1 MAENQKTYGLPNLP
15 NLLSMGLGQLED
27 LTTGVT
33 SGIYGGASDVSGIGS
48 ELLGLP
54 PEIAQFFRNLAD
66 DSYQKSSEAFKSILD
81 PKTLS
86 QREIERRLNTP
97 QRDLIE
103 KQLIDP
109 DKMMLFE
116 PPDPVSDLGERLS
129 RLGNLSATSPKV
141 PPEGRP
147 QTIPEEKEES
157 VADLQEEVKADEQ
170 LFGREKEAFR
180 KEEEGRL
187 QGTPATPENVDK
199 LNEAFKDAMQDFM
212 DKAGKGKATK
222 GAGTGGGRSLEDY
235 KKEFAKA
242 TGINIEGG
250 PDKSNFLMAL
260 GLGLMQNRAGKGFD
274 ISKILTSVGEA
285 TEKAMPKLEEAQ
297 KKFDAEKLAAGQYAL
312 KAQAKDRAT
321 AAAAQKKLN
330 EEKGYFIVPTG
341 GKAGLTAG
349 EYLGNAENGRYMKLS
364 NAQLA
369 ALEANPEFSKN
380 FSVLP
385 GEMWGD
391 IVKEAQSPKEIEEK
405 YLKTDDLEP
414 MFTGADEYYSFR
426 VQYPDANKLKKGEYL
441 PPKYIGNAKTD
452 IGKLDEINKSIEKND
467 KTFREFAVE
476 LNKTGIDIPSQVAA
490 KVVQGFRA
498 LGIDAGGDTTSIVQL
513 QSILEKLAAENAAE
527 ILGESGKTL
536 SDNDR
541 AMVKRIIGEIKIS
554 FGESADKDQLVRKMG
569 RLYGKIV
576 GAQRRNLK
584 SAATNLYNA
593 GLTEASKYLSDNP
606 DPYQALGGLST
617 DLGDTTKT
625 KLSMGPNGLLRLS
638 LI

>member
-66 DSYQKSSEAFKSILD
+66 DSYQKSSKAFKSILD

-285 TEKAMPKLEEAQ
+285 TEKAMPKLEEA
-297 KKFDAEKLAAGQYAL
+297 KKQFKAEQLAAGEFAL

-330 EEKGYFIVPTG
+330 ETKQYFVIPTDGKG
-341 GKAGLTAG
+341 GLTPAD
-349 EYLGNAENGRYMKLS
+349 YLNSVDKGRLMTFS
-364 NAQLA
+364 NAQLNNLRSDESFNNNFTVVSAEKFYSLTEA
-369 ALEANPEFSKN
+369 ALETPEAKELYLTKNPRDINLLGDEDQAGASLFNIRVYDPNINTNPEGTPKMIGDGKN
-380 FSVLP
+380 QYKALALA
-385 GEMWGD
+385 
-391 IVKEAQSPKEIEEK
+391 AQDLQKAKDKFIDGLGLAEGANVFQFTLDKAESLAGAFGINVSEGANNTEK
-405 YLKTDDLEP
+405 LQL
-414 MFTGADEYYSFR
+414 F
-426 VQYPDANKLKKGEYL
+426 LKKL
-441 PPKYIGNAKTD
+441 QAQNAK
-452 IGKLDEINKSIEKND
+452 
-467 KTFREFAVE
+467 A
-476 LNKTGIDIPSQVAA
+476 
-490 KVVQGFRA
+490 
-498 LGIDAGGDTTSIVQL
+498 
-513 QSILEKLAAENAAE
+513 
-527 ILGESGKTL
+527 ILGEAGKTISDADRALVASIVGDRTIFTNPDLLVEKVNQLFNDIIVKKERQIYNAIETLDGFTKRNVAQILYSQDPL
-536 SDNDR
+536 SD
-541 AMVKRIIGEIKIS
+541 S
-554 FGESADKDQLVRKMG
+554 DQIER
-569 RLYGKIV
+569 
-576 GAQRRNLK
+576 
-584 SAATNLYNA
+584 
-593 GLTEASKYLSDNP
+593 
-606 DPYQALGGLST
+606 
-617 DLGDTTKT
+617 
-625 KLSMGPNGLLRLS
+625 LRLRKKYG
-638 LI
+638 LD

>member
-1 MAENQKTYGLPNLP
+1 MAENQRTYGLPNIID
-15 NLLSMGLGQLED
+15 LLSQGIGQAQD
-27 LTTGVT
+27 LTTGIT
-33 SGIYGGASDVSGIGS
+33 SGIYGGASDVSGMGS

-66 DSYQKSSEAFKSILD
+66 DSYQKSSEAFRSILD

-141 PPEGRP
+141 PPGGRP
-147 QTIPEEKEES
+147 QTISEEKEES

-285 TEKAMPKLEEAQ
+285 TEKAMPKLEEA
-297 KKFDAEKLAAGQYAL
+297 KKQFKAEQLAAGEFAL

-330 EEKGYFIVPTG
+330 ETKQYFVIPTDGKG
-341 GKAGLTAG
+341 GLTPAD
-349 EYLGNAENGRYMKLS
+349 YLNSVDKGRLMTFS
-364 NAQLA
+364 NAQLNNLRSDESFNNNFTVVSAEKFYSLTEA
-369 ALEANPEFSKN
+369 ALETPEAKELYLTKNPRDINLLGDEDQAGASLFNIRVYDPNINTNPDGTPKMIGDGKNQYKALALAAQDLQKAKDKFIDGLGLAEGANVFQFTLDKAESLAGAFGINVSEGAN
-380 FSVLP
+380 NT
-385 GEMWGD
+385 
-391 IVKEAQSPKEIEEK
+391 EK
-405 YLKTDDLEP
+405 LQL
-414 MFTGADEYYSFR
+414 F
-426 VQYPDANKLKKGEYL
+426 LKKL
-441 PPKYIGNAKTD
+441 QAQNAK
-452 IGKLDEINKSIEKND
+452 
-467 KTFREFAVE
+467 A
-476 LNKTGIDIPSQVAA
+476 
-490 KVVQGFRA
+490 
-498 LGIDAGGDTTSIVQL
+498 
-513 QSILEKLAAENAAE
+513 
-527 ILGESGKTL
+527 ILGEAGKTISDADRALVASIVGDRTIFTNPDLLVEKVNQLFNDIIVKKERQIYNAIETLDGFTKRNVAQILYSQDPL
-536 SDNDR
+536 SD
-541 AMVKRIIGEIKIS
+541 S
-554 FGESADKDQLVRKMG
+554 DQIER
-569 RLYGKIV
+569 
-576 GAQRRNLK
+576 
-584 SAATNLYNA
+584 
-593 GLTEASKYLSDNP
+593 
-606 DPYQALGGLST
+606 
-617 DLGDTTKT
+617 
-625 KLSMGPNGLLRLS
+625 LRLRKKYG
-638 LI
+638 LD

>member
-285 TEKAMPKLEEAQ
+285 TEKAMPKLEEA
-297 KKFDAEKLAAGQYAL
+297 KKQFKAEQLAAGEFAL

-330 EEKGYFIVPTG
+330 ETKQYFVIPTDGKG
-341 GKAGLTAG
+341 GLTPAD
-349 EYLGNAENGRYMKLS
+349 YLNSVDKGRLMTFS
-364 NAQLA
+364 NAQLNNLRSDESFNNNFTVVSAEKFYSLTEA
-369 ALEANPEFSKN
+369 ALETPEAKELYLTKNPRDINLLGDEDQAGASLFNIRVYDPNINTNPNGTPKMIGDGKNQYKALALAAQDLQKAKDKFIDGLGLAEGANVFQFTLDKAESLAGAFGINVSEGAN
-380 FSVLP
+380 NT
-385 GEMWGD
+385 
-391 IVKEAQSPKEIEEK
+391 EK
-405 YLKTDDLEP
+405 LQL
-414 MFTGADEYYSFR
+414 F
-426 VQYPDANKLKKGEYL
+426 LKKL
-441 PPKYIGNAKTD
+441 QAQNAK
-452 IGKLDEINKSIEKND
+452 
-467 KTFREFAVE
+467 A
-476 LNKTGIDIPSQVAA
+476 
-490 KVVQGFRA
+490 
-498 LGIDAGGDTTSIVQL
+498 
-513 QSILEKLAAENAAE
+513 
-527 ILGESGKTL
+527 ILGEAGKTISDADRALVASIVGDRTIFTNPDLLVEKVNQLFNDIIVKKERQIYNAIETLDGFTKRNVAQILYSQDPL
-536 SDNDR
+536 SD
-541 AMVKRIIGEIKIS
+541 S
-554 FGESADKDQLVRKMG
+554 DQIER
-569 RLYGKIV
+569 
-576 GAQRRNLK
+576 
-584 SAATNLYNA
+584 
-593 GLTEASKYLSDNP
+593 
-606 DPYQALGGLST
+606 
-617 DLGDTTKT
+617 
-625 KLSMGPNGLLRLS
+625 LRLRKKYG
-638 LI
+638 LD

>member
-1 MAENQKTYGLPNLP
+1 MAENQRTYGLPNIID
-15 NLLSMGLGQLED
+15 LLSQGIGQAQD
-27 LTTGVT
+27 LTTGIT
-33 SGIYGGASDVSGIGS
+33 SGIYGGASDVSGMGS

-66 DSYQKSSEAFKSILD
+66 DSYQKSSEAFRSILD

-86 QREIERRLNTP
+86 QRETERRLNTP
-97 QRDLIE
+97 ERDLVE

-141 PPEGRP
+141 PPGGRP

-187 QGTPATPENVDK
+187 QGTPAT
-199 LNEAFKDAMQDFM
+199 EAFKDAMQDFM

-285 TEKAMPKLEEAQ
+285 TEKAMPKLEEA
-297 KKFDAEKLAAGQYAL
+297 KKQFKAEQLAAGEFAL

-330 EEKGYFIVPTG
+330 ETKQYFVIPTDGKG
-341 GKAGLTAG
+341 GLTPAD
-349 EYLGNAENGRYMKLS
+349 YLNSVDKGRLMTFS
-364 NAQLA
+364 NAQLNNLRSDESFNNNFTVVSAEKFYSLTEA
-369 ALEANPEFSKN
+369 ALETPEAKELYLTKNPRDINLLGDEDQAGASLFNIRVYDPNINTNPDGTPKMIGDGKNQYKALALAAQDLQKAKDKFIDGLGLAEGANVFQFTLDKAESLAGAFGINVSEGAN
-380 FSVLP
+380 NT
-385 GEMWGD
+385 
-391 IVKEAQSPKEIEEK
+391 EK
-405 YLKTDDLEP
+405 LQL
-414 MFTGADEYYSFR
+414 F
-426 VQYPDANKLKKGEYL
+426 LKKL
-441 PPKYIGNAKTD
+441 QAQNAK
-452 IGKLDEINKSIEKND
+452 
-467 KTFREFAVE
+467 A
-476 LNKTGIDIPSQVAA
+476 
-490 KVVQGFRA
+490 
-498 LGIDAGGDTTSIVQL
+498 
-513 QSILEKLAAENAAE
+513 
-527 ILGESGKTL
+527 ILGEAGKTISDADRALVASIVGDRTIFTNPDLLVEKVNQLFNDIIVKKERQIYNAIETLDGFTKRNVAQILYSQDPL
-536 SDNDR
+536 SD
-541 AMVKRIIGEIKIS
+541 S
-554 FGESADKDQLVRKMG
+554 DQIER
-569 RLYGKIV
+569 
-576 GAQRRNLK
+576 
-584 SAATNLYNA
+584 
-593 GLTEASKYLSDNP
+593 
-606 DPYQALGGLST
+606 
-617 DLGDTTKT
+617 
-625 KLSMGPNGLLRLS
+625 LRLRKKYG
-638 LI
+638 LD

>member
-97 QRDLIE
+97 ERDLVE

-141 PPEGRP
+141 PPGGRP
-147 QTIPEEKEES
+147 QTISEEKEES

-285 TEKAMPKLEEAQ
+285 TEKAMPKLEEA
-297 KKFDAEKLAAGQYAL
+297 KKQFKAEQLAAGEFAL

-330 EEKGYFIVPTG
+330 ETKQYFVIPTDGKG
-341 GKAGLTAG
+341 GLTPAD
-349 EYLGNAENGRYMKLS
+349 YLNSVDKGRLMTFS
-364 NAQLA
+364 NAQLNNLRSDESFNNNFTVVSAEKFYSLTEA
-369 ALEANPEFSKN
+369 ALETPEAKELYLTKNPRDINLLGDEDQAGASLFNIRVYDPNINTNPDGTPKMIGDGKNQYKALALAAQDLQKAKDKFIDGLGLAEGANVFQFTLDKAESLAGAFGINVSEGAN
-380 FSVLP
+380 NT
-385 GEMWGD
+385 
-391 IVKEAQSPKEIEEK
+391 EK
-405 YLKTDDLEP
+405 LQL
-414 MFTGADEYYSFR
+414 F
-426 VQYPDANKLKKGEYL
+426 LKKL
-441 PPKYIGNAKTD
+441 QAQNAK
-452 IGKLDEINKSIEKND
+452 
-467 KTFREFAVE
+467 A
-476 LNKTGIDIPSQVAA
+476 
-490 KVVQGFRA
+490 
-498 LGIDAGGDTTSIVQL
+498 
-513 QSILEKLAAENAAE
+513 
-527 ILGESGKTL
+527 ILGEAGKTISDADRALVASIVGDRTIFTNPDLLVEKVNQLFNDIIVKKERQIYNAIETLDGFTKRNVAQILYSQDPL
-536 SDNDR
+536 SD
-541 AMVKRIIGEIKIS
+541 S
-554 FGESADKDQLVRKMG
+554 DQIER
-569 RLYGKIV
+569 
-576 GAQRRNLK
+576 
-584 SAATNLYNA
+584 
-593 GLTEASKYLSDNP
+593 
-606 DPYQALGGLST
+606 
-617 DLGDTTKT
+617 
-625 KLSMGPNGLLRLS
+625 LRLRKKYG
-638 LI
+638 LD

>member
-1 MAENQKTYGLPNLP
+1 MAENQRTYGLPNIID
-15 NLLSMGLGQLED
+15 LLSQGIGQAQD
-27 LTTGVT
+27 LTTGIT
-33 SGIYGGASDVSGIGS
+33 SGIYGGASDVSGMGS

-66 DSYQKSSEAFKSILD
+66 DSYQKSSEAFRSILD

-141 PPEGRP
+141 PPGGRP

-187 QGTPATPENVDK
+187 QGTPAT
-199 LNEAFKDAMQDFM
+199 EAFKDAMQDFM

-285 TEKAMPKLEEAQ
+285 TEKAMPKLEEA
-297 KKFDAEKLAAGQYAL
+297 KKQFKAEQLAAGEFAL

-330 EEKGYFIVPTG
+330 ETKQYFVIPTDGKG
-341 GKAGLTAG
+341 GLTPAD
-349 EYLGNAENGRYMKLS
+349 YLNSVDKGRLMTFS
-364 NAQLA
+364 NAQLNNLRSDESFNNNFTVVSAEKFYSLTEA
-369 ALEANPEFSKN
+369 ALETPEAKELYLTKNPRDINLLGDEDQAGASLFNIRVYDPNINTNPDGTPKMIGDGKNQYKALALAAQDLQKAKDKFIDGLGLAEGANVFQFTLDKAESLAGAFGINVSEGAN
-380 FSVLP
+380 NT
-385 GEMWGD
+385 
-391 IVKEAQSPKEIEEK
+391 EK
-405 YLKTDDLEP
+405 LQL
-414 MFTGADEYYSFR
+414 F
-426 VQYPDANKLKKGEYL
+426 LKKL
-441 PPKYIGNAKTD
+441 QAQNAK
-452 IGKLDEINKSIEKND
+452 
-467 KTFREFAVE
+467 A
-476 LNKTGIDIPSQVAA
+476 
-490 KVVQGFRA
+490 
-498 LGIDAGGDTTSIVQL
+498 
-513 QSILEKLAAENAAE
+513 
-527 ILGESGKTL
+527 ILGEAGKTISDADRALVASIVGDRTIFTNPDLLVEKVNQLFNDIIVKKERQIYNAIETLDGFTKRNVAQILYSQDPL
-536 SDNDR
+536 SD
-541 AMVKRIIGEIKIS
+541 S
-554 FGESADKDQLVRKMG
+554 DQIER
-569 RLYGKIV
+569 
-576 GAQRRNLK
+576 
-584 SAATNLYNA
+584 
-593 GLTEASKYLSDNP
+593 
-606 DPYQALGGLST
+606 
-617 DLGDTTKT
+617 
-625 KLSMGPNGLLRLS
+625 LRLRKKYG
-638 LI
+638 LD

>member
-1 MAENQKTYGLPNLP
+1 MAENQRTYGLPNIID
-15 NLLSMGLGQLED
+15 LLSQGIGQAQD
-27 LTTGVT
+27 LTTGIT
-33 SGIYGGASDVSGIGS
+33 SGIYGGASDVSGMGS

-285 TEKAMPKLEEAQ
+285 TEKAMPKLEEA
-297 KKFDAEKLAAGQYAL
+297 KKQFKAEQLAAGEFAL

-330 EEKGYFIVPTG
+330 ETKQYFVIPTDGKG
-341 GKAGLTAG
+341 GLTPAD
-349 EYLGNAENGRYMKLS
+349 YLNSVDKGRLMTFS
-364 NAQLA
+364 NAQLNNLRSDESFNNNFTVVSAEKFYSLTEA
-369 ALEANPEFSKN
+369 ALETPEAKELYLTKNPRDINLLGDEDQAGASLFNIRVYDPNINTNPDGTPKMIGDGKNQYKALALAAQDLQKAKDKFIDGLGLAEGANVFQFTLDKAESLAGAFGINVSEGAN
-380 FSVLP
+380 NT
-385 GEMWGD
+385 
-391 IVKEAQSPKEIEEK
+391 EK
-405 YLKTDDLEP
+405 LQL
-414 MFTGADEYYSFR
+414 F
-426 VQYPDANKLKKGEYL
+426 LKKL
-441 PPKYIGNAKTD
+441 QAQNAK
-452 IGKLDEINKSIEKND
+452 
-467 KTFREFAVE
+467 A
-476 LNKTGIDIPSQVAA
+476 
-490 KVVQGFRA
+490 
-498 LGIDAGGDTTSIVQL
+498 
-513 QSILEKLAAENAAE
+513 
-527 ILGESGKTL
+527 ILGEAGKTISDADRALVASIVGDRTIFTNPDLLVEKVNQLFNDIIVKKERQIYNAIETLDGFTKRNVAQILYSQDPL
-536 SDNDR
+536 SD
-541 AMVKRIIGEIKIS
+541 S
-554 FGESADKDQLVRKMG
+554 DQIER
-569 RLYGKIV
+569 
-576 GAQRRNLK
+576 
-584 SAATNLYNA
+584 
-593 GLTEASKYLSDNP
+593 
-606 DPYQALGGLST
+606 
-617 DLGDTTKT
+617 
-625 KLSMGPNGLLRLS
+625 LRLRKKYG
-638 LI
+638 LD

>member
-1 MAENQKTYGLPNLP
+1 MAENQRTYGLPNIID
-15 NLLSMGLGQLED
+15 LLSQGIGQAQD
-27 LTTGVT
+27 LTTGIT
-33 SGIYGGASDVSGIGS
+33 SGIYGGASDVSGMGS

-66 DSYQKSSEAFKSILD
+66 DSYQKSSEAFRSILD

-97 QRDLIE
+97 ERDLVE

-187 QGTPATPENVDK
+187 QGTPAT
-199 LNEAFKDAMQDFM
+199 EAFKDAMQDFM

-285 TEKAMPKLEEAQ
+285 TEKAMPKLEEA
-297 KKFDAEKLAAGQYAL
+297 KKQFKAEQLAAGEFAL

-330 EEKGYFIVPTG
+330 ETKQYFVIPTDGKG
-341 GKAGLTAG
+341 GLTPAD
-349 EYLGNAENGRYMKLS
+349 YLNSVDKGRLMTFS
-364 NAQLA
+364 NAQLNNLRSDESFNNNFTVVSAEKFYSLTEA
-369 ALEANPEFSKN
+369 ALETPEAKELYLTKNPRDINLLGDEDQAGASLFNIRVYDPNINTNPDGTPKMIGDGKNQYKALALAAQDLQKAKDKFIDGLGLAEGANVFQFTLDKAESLAGAFGINVSEGAN
-380 FSVLP
+380 NT
-385 GEMWGD
+385 
-391 IVKEAQSPKEIEEK
+391 EK
-405 YLKTDDLEP
+405 LQL
-414 MFTGADEYYSFR
+414 F
-426 VQYPDANKLKKGEYL
+426 LKKL
-441 PPKYIGNAKTD
+441 QAQNAK
-452 IGKLDEINKSIEKND
+452 
-467 KTFREFAVE
+467 A
-476 LNKTGIDIPSQVAA
+476 
-490 KVVQGFRA
+490 
-498 LGIDAGGDTTSIVQL
+498 
-513 QSILEKLAAENAAE
+513 
-527 ILGESGKTL
+527 ILGEAGKTISDADRALVASIVGDRTIFTNPDLLVEKVNQLFNDIIVKKERQIYNAIETLDGFTKRNVAQILYSQDPL
-536 SDNDR
+536 SD
-541 AMVKRIIGEIKIS
+541 S
-554 FGESADKDQLVRKMG
+554 DQIER
-569 RLYGKIV
+569 
-576 GAQRRNLK
+576 
-584 SAATNLYNA
+584 
-593 GLTEASKYLSDNP
+593 
-606 DPYQALGGLST
+606 
-617 DLGDTTKT
+617 
-625 KLSMGPNGLLRLS
+625 LRLRKKYG
-638 LI
+638 LD